1 MSTKRTTVSRPPRAK
16 ITPEAVDLFRQGL
29 ELQAAGG
36 LTSWNEDAYF
46 ELQTKL
52 DMALGRMKPWQVN
65 QLDADPNSP
74 PHIFEL
80 SWQREEW
87 QSACSRGFFQ
97 GAIMPMAASTSTAI
111 FRCPLYP
118 RKRTCAVQLVSA
130 LCQ

>member
-74 PHIFEL
+74 PHIFRAEL
-80 SWQREEW
+80 AAGRM
-87 QSACSRGFFQ
+87 AKCVFARLFSRRNHANG
-97 GAIMPMAASTSTAI
+97 G
-111 FRCPLYP
+111 
-118 RKRTCAVQLVSA
+118 
-130 LCQ
+130 